1 MVIVLQDFQLLASL
15 YIAKFIVWRTLQRR
29 DKENCQRRE
38 KFRLLQGGLAGDQRN
53 LRAYGST
60 QKL

>member
-15 YIAKFIVWRTLQRR
+15 YIAKFIVWRTLRRR
-29 DKENCQRRE
+29 DKENCERRG
-38 KFRLLQGGLAGDQRN
+38 KFRLLQGGVAGEQRN
-53 LRAYGST
+53 IRAYGSM